1 MVEPPH
7 LPDSRFVV
15 GELLGEGGMARV
27 YRAWHVER
35 GQWCAVKVL
44 RQGLK
49 EKARRR
55 FLTEGGLMCRLT
67 HRNLLHGWELD
78 DGNPPFLVMDIA
90 EGGSL
95 RDWVDRYGA
104 MQPRLA
110 VDVAIQ
116 ICKGVATA
124 HRAKV
129 IHRDIKPSNVLIARK
144 GVCKLTDFG
153 IARVRTADLLQED
166 VTASGDLMGTLGY
179 MAPEQQSDQAQ
190 ADERTDVYG
199 IGATLYHVLKGRTPP
214 TNLFAAGEYPE
225 TFEGIGEQLL
235 PILLKA
241 VSYKPDDRYDTVTE
255 LAKALH
261 DTWEFL
267 PAPSPDAKTLMTG
280 IPPEPPPPPG
290 MVRATPNTAPPR
302 DLVGEDR
309 PSLEDAQTPVSAS
322 LPSATDPSDF
332 RRALVQGSTEAPV
345 EEERTRWWLVAVVMT
360 VVVFGLFLSDFVWV
374 RSSQNQLGQAIAD
387 FLELTVRDVAVVD
400 ELGSLGA
407 DQPTLLAEYEA
418 VRAAPDLVA
427 RTRAADRWLAD
438 LRAGVEAS
446 ASDPD
451 GRTRALAQRRL
462 EELEAAREVWRARE
476 AVWRSRATSLPG
488 RLITATGLATTPPL
502 PDTGADGR

>member
-27 YRAWHVER
+27 HRAWHVER

-44 RQGLK
+44 RQGVK
-49 EKARRR
+49 DKARRR
-55 FLTEGGLMCRLT
+55 FLTEGALMCRLT

-78 DGNPPFLVMDIA
+78 DGPPPFLVMDIA

-95 RDWVDRYGA
+95 KDWVDRYGP
-104 MQPRLA
+104 MEPRLA

-129 IHRDIKPSNVLIARK
+129 IHRDIKPHNVLIARK

-153 IARVRTADLLQED
+153 IARVRAADLLQED

-241 VSYKPDDRYDTVTE
+241 VSYKPDDRYDTVSE

-261 DTWEFL
+261 DTWELL
-267 PAPSPDAKTLMTG
+267 PPPSPDAKTLMTG

-302 DLVGEDR
+302 DYVSEDR

-332 RRALVQGSTEAPV
+332 RRALVQSATEAPD
-345 EEERTRWWLVAVVMT
+345 EQPRTRWWLAVP
-360 VVVFGLFLSDFVWV
+360 VVIAAAIGLFLFDLAWV
-374 RSSQNQLGQAIAD
+374 KSAQNAADQAVHD
-387 FLELTVRDVAVVD
+387 FLELSVRDVAVVD
-400 ELGSLGA
+400 DLGSLGA
-407 DQPTLLAEYEA
+407 DQRALLAEYEA
-418 VRAAPDLVA
+418 VRSAPDLVSRA
-427 RTRAADRWLAD
+427 TAADRWIAD
-438 LRAGVEAS
+438 LHAALEA
-446 ASDPD
+446 AADPD
-451 GRTRALAQRRL
+451 ERTRAIAERRL
-462 EELEAAREVWRARE
+462 QGLEAARGVWKERE
-476 AVWRSRATSLPG
+476 ALWRSRATSVPG
-488 RLITATGLATTPPL
+488 RVVTATGLAKTPP
-502 PDTGADGR
+502 